1 MKLLDKW
8 LERGSRKVAQNTSRR
23 HLLTNL
29 SKVMIGVAAVPLLPV
44 ARASEATGGYPGV
57 GAQTSGLD
65 GRMTPEPSPHQLAE
79 PVPTVLGVRS
89 GMNTQESTP
98 GLVPRLKC
106 RLLLIVQHITG
117 GVHEDHHIEV
127 L

>member
-65 GRMTPEPSPHQLAE
+65 GDPGIQ
-79 PVPTVLGVRS
+79 PVVTIGVIAL
-89 GMNTQESTP
+89 STAFF
-98 GLVPRLKC
+98 VPAVAVQPQVALRVRKC
-106 RLLLIVQHITG
+106 RR
-117 GVHEDHHIEV
+117 
-127 L
+127 